1 MRTER
6 FKKSFF
12 PSATNLWN
20 GLDTSVRNLQSV
32 MCFKKALLVIFNF
45 PTTPTIYNFSLDRYS
60 SISHTRIRLDACL
73 LNYYLFRIGCKS
85 SPKCVCGFEVETIN
99 HYFLHCPIFA
109 ATRLKLL
116 NSAAYILADE
126 WFAMS
131 DLQKINLFLFGS
143 SQLSEDKNVQIFY
156 HVQKFIKESKRFHVQ
171 EIWICLH
178 CSFFNICCVY
188 LCIVGYMS
196 DQVVCHLLL

>member
-1 MRTER
+1 MFYYKIVNNLVPNYLKELLPTQVFERTHYSLRTQSDFTLFPVRTER

-45 PTTPTIYNFSLDRYS
+45 PRSPTIYNFSLDRYS
-60 SISHTRIRLDACL
+60 SISHTGIHLDACL

-85 SPKCVCGFEVETIN
+85 SPKCICGFEVETIN

-109 ATRLKLL
+109 AARLKLL
-116 NSAAYILADE
+116 NSAAHILADK

-131 DLQKINLFLFGS
+131 DLQKINLFFWTLATF
-143 SQLSEDKNVQIFY
+143 
-156 HVQKFIKESKRFHVQ
+156 
-171 EIWICLH
+171 
-178 CSFFNICCVY
+178 
-188 LCIVGYMS
+188 
-196 DQVVCHLLL
+196 

>member
-1 MRTER
+1 M
-6 FKKSFF
+6 
-12 PSATNLWN
+12 
-20 GLDTSVRNLQSV
+20 RNLQSV
-32 MCFKKALLVIFNF
+32 TCLKKALLVIFNF
-45 PTTPTIYNFSLDRYS
+45 PTSPTLYNFSLNRYS

-116 NSAAYILADE
+116 NSAAHILAEE

-131 DLQKINLFLFGS
+131 DLQKINLFCLDPRNFLRIKMFKS
-143 SQLSEDKNVQIFY
+143 SIMFKILLKNQNVFMFRRFEYVCTIHFSIF
-156 HVQKFIKESKRFHVQ
+156 
-171 EIWICLH
+171 
-178 CSFFNICCVY
+178 
-188 LCIVGYMS
+188 
-196 DQVVCHLLL
+196 VVCIYIS